1 MASSREIFLALVRSA
16 LWRKPFEVDESMP
29 DWTEI
34 LRLAEQQTVMGLV
47 ADSLRFL
54 PESMR
59 PSGEMYRKLQMKAVL
74 IAQSHALLNMK
85 LAQTVR
91 FLESN
96 GLNTVLFKGQGVALN
111 YPDPITR
118 QCGDIDLYVG
128 EKSFQKAL
136 DLLKPDE
143 QMDKYRY
150 IKHFDYDD
158 GGVHVEIHR
167 IAEILPGW
175 RKNRLFQQWT
185 VRNLEQSSLRRVEI
199 AGEMINL
206 PPVNFDALYIMN
218 HIWHHFVQGGI
229 GLRQLCDWTM
239 YLHKFHGD
247 IDKDLL
253 KADLHRFGLSE
264 AWQILGCIA
273 VEYLGLPPEE
283 LPLYTG
289 EYKDKSDMIL
299 QIIWSEGNFGKYS
312 KGATPRPV
320 GYIQGKLHSF
330 RRNSSRYGRLIPI
343 SPVYMMKAWASYM
356 VTGILNVFN
365 R

>member
-1 MASSREIFLALVRSA
+1 MASSREILLALVRSA

-136 DLLKPDE
+136 DLLK
-143 QMDKYRY
+143 
-150 IKHFDYDD
+150 
-158 GGVHVEIHR
+158 
-167 IAEILPGW
+167 
-175 RKNRLFQQWT
+175 
-185 VRNLEQSSLRRVEI
+185 
-199 AGEMINL
+199 
-206 PPVNFDALYIMN
+206 
-218 HIWHHFVQGGI
+218 
-229 GLRQLCDWTM
+229 
-239 YLHKFHGD
+239 
-247 IDKDLL
+247 
-253 KADLHRFGLSE
+253 ADLHRFGLSE

-312 KGATPRPV
+312 KGATPRPA

-343 SPVYMMKAWASYM
+343 SPVYMMKAWASYT